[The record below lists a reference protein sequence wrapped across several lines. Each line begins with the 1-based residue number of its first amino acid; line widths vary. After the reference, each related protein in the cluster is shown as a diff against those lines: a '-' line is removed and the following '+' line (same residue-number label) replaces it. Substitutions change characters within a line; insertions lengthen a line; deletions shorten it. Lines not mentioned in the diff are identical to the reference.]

1 MTMKLFFVVGKCRRE
16 GGRRRGRKV
25 AMRKGRK
32 RGRALESRSS
42 VLGGVRIG
50 GREGGRYE

>member
-1 MTMKLFFVVGKCRRE
+1 
-16 GGRRRGRKV
+16 
-25 AMRKGRK
+25 MRKGRR

-50 GREGGRYE
+50 RREGGR